1 MLESLIITLP
11 ENVLYNKTSNG
22 LIDFNYKHLFKISYI
37 ISFILINEAED
48 LFLCYRT
55 IFIAEVLKILPN
67 VL

>member
-22 LIDFNYKHLFKISYI
+22 SIDFNYKHLIKFSYI
-37 ISFILINEAED
+37 ISFVLINEAED